1 MASPWSGGADVTVT
15 LTAGADRIGVASG
28 RIEPGARSVLLRVPT
43 GESNGPW
50 RAVVQVSSG
59 RENISDRLDIQPAA
73 SARLGDPAMY
83 RATPAPASPLR
94 PTADPS
100 YRRTERAHIEWAV
113 GAAGNTREARL
124 LDRAGQ
130 KLDVPVTLATREAGD
145 RTVIA
150 ADVNL
155 APLSAGDYVIELIV
169 NAGSS
174 SERALVAFRV
184 IQ

>member
-1 MASPWSGGADVTVT
+1 M
-15 LTAGADRIGVASG
+15 
-28 RIEPGARSVLLRVPT
+28 
-43 GESNGPW
+43 
-50 RAVVQVSSG
+50 
-59 RENISDRLDIQPAA
+59 
-73 SARLGDPAMY
+73 
-83 RATPAPASPLR
+83 
-94 PTADPS
+94 
-100 YRRTERAHIEWAV
+100 
-113 GAAGNTREARL
+113 GAAGDTREARL

-130 KLDVPVTLATREAGD
+130 KLEVPVTLTTREAGG

-169 NAGSS
+169 SAGSS